1 MFLPH
6 AICPLLRRCFAMSVP
21 GESCVV
27 GPKGTSPAE
36 VLGAKGISLEV
47 GDESAAVGDEHG
59 LRSWSALKSL
69 IK

>member
-1 MFLPH
+1 
-6 AICPLLRRCFAMSVP
+6 MSVP

-27 GPKGTSPAE
+27 GAKGTSPAE
-36 VLGAKGISLEV
+36 VVGAEGISLAVASE
-47 GDESAAVGDEHG
+47 EAAVGDEHG

>member
-1 MFLPH
+1 
-6 AICPLLRRCFAMSVP
+6 MSVP
-21 GESCVV
+21 SESCVV

>member
-1 MFLPH
+1 
-6 AICPLLRRCFAMSVP
+6 MSEP
-21 GESCVV
+21 GGSCVV
-27 GPKGTSPAE
+27 GAKGTSPAE

-47 GDESAAVGDEHG
+47 GDESSAVGDEHG

>member
-1 MFLPH
+1 
-6 AICPLLRRCFAMSVP
+6 MSVP

-27 GPKGTSPAE
+27 GAKGTSPAE
-36 VLGAKGISLEV
+36 VLGAKGISLAVASEEAAV
-47 GDESAAVGDEHG
+47 VDEHSAVGDEHG